1 MPAYRSLFAI
11 AEFRVLFVNR
21 CVVMISVAASGLA
34 LGTITFEATRSPVL
48 TGLSM
53 FGGPLVSL
61 VTSQLLLGAS
71 DAVRPRTAL
80 LIQMAAAF
88 VSDAPQLVP
97 GLPWQARFALMAIP
111 YAVNSMFSGTQW
123 VVVRDIVGAD
133 SFVLARSAMN
143 LAIGGTQ
150 VAGYGIGGLALL
162 WLSPRGLFA
171 VAAVADLA
179 CLVNVWLGIRDRPAR
194 GGAGRAGGSVS
205 GGRGRNIVRRTAAV
219 NRRLIGS
226 RVTRPLYLAL
236 WVPSGLITGCESLFV
251 PYGHPGDGGH
261 RPVAGYLFAATAAG
275 MMAGDLLVGRFV
287 PPRQRDRLIGPLQML
302 LAVPYLFF
310 LLSPPVVVAV
320 PLGFL
325 ASAGYA
331 AALPL
336 QERLIRCT
344 GDEIQGQVMGL
355 YSQGM
360 MAWQSLGALIA
371 GAIASWLPPAR
382 AMSMLAAASVA
393 VTIALIPGPRRAAPA
408 ALAPP
413 PQPAASGGSGELAEG
428 LVDGGAG

>member
-1 MPAYRSLFAI
+1 VPAYRSLFAI

-34 LGTITFEATRSPVL
+34 LGTVTFEATGSPVL
-48 TGLSM
+48 AGLSM

-61 VTSQLLLGAS
+61 VTSQLLLAAS
-71 DAVRPRTAL
+71 DSVRPRTAL

-97 GLPWQARFALMAIP
+97 GLPWQERFAFMAIP
-111 YAVNSMFSGTQW
+111 YVVNSMFSGTQW
-123 VVVRDIVGAD
+123 VVVRDIVEAD

-143 LAIGGTQ
+143 LAVGGTQ
-150 VAGYGIGGLALL
+150 VAGYAIGGLALL

-179 CLVNVWLGIRDRPAR
+179 CMVNVRLGIRDRPAR
-194 GGAGRAGGSVS
+194 GGGQR
-205 GGRGRNIVRRTAAV
+205 RNMIRRTAAV
-219 NRRLIGS
+219 DLRLLGS

-236 WVPSGLITGCESLFV
+236 WVPNGLIAGCESLFV
-251 PYGHPGDGGH
+251 PYGHPGDGG
-261 RPVAGYLFAATAAG
+261 RGSVAGYLFAATAAG
-275 MMAGDLLVGRFV
+275 MMTGDLLVGRFTA
-287 PPRQRDRLIGPLQML
+287 PRLRETLIGPLRML

-310 LLSPPVVVAV
+310 LLSPPVMVAV

-336 QERLIRCT
+336 QERLIRHT
-344 GDEIQGQVMGL
+344 GDEVQGQVMGL

-360 MAWQSLGALIA
+360 MAWQSVGALIA
-371 GAIASWLPPAR
+371 GAIAFWLPPAR
-382 AMSMLAAASVA
+382 AMGLLAAASLV
-393 VTIALIPGPRRAAPA
+393 VTIALVPGLRRS
-408 ALAPP
+408 APP
-413 PQPAASGGSGELAEG
+413 QSAASGGSAEAGVADGSGELAEG
-428 LVDGGAG
+428 LVDDSAG

>member
-1 MPAYRSLFAI
+1 VPAYRSLFAI

-34 LGTITFEATRSPVL
+34 LGTVTFEATGSPVL

-61 VTSQLLLGAS
+61 MTSQLLLAAS
-71 DAVRPRTAL
+71 DSVRPRTAL

-97 GLPWQARFALMAIP
+97 GLPWQARFAFMAIP

-123 VVVRDIVGAD
+123 AVVRDIVGEE
-133 SFVLARSAMN
+133 SFVLARSALN
-143 LAIGGTQ
+143 LAVGGMQ

-179 CLVNVWLGIRDRPAR
+179 CVVNVRLGIRDRPAR
-194 GGAGRAGGSVS
+194 GG
-205 GGRGRNIVRRTAAV
+205 RGRDMIRRTAAV
-219 NRRLIGS
+219 NLRLLGS

-236 WVPSGLITGCESLFV
+236 WVPSGLIAGCESLFV
-251 PYGHPGDGGH
+251 PYGHPGDGG
-261 RPVAGYLFAATAAG
+261 RGSVAGYLFAVTAAG
-275 MMAGDLLVGRFV
+275 MMAGDLLVGRFAA
-287 PPRQRDRLIGPLQML
+287 PRLRETLIGPLRML

-310 LLSPPVVVAV
+310 LLSPPVMVAV

-325 ASAGYA
+325 ASAGCA

-336 QERLIRCT
+336 QERLIRHT
-344 GDEIQGQVMGL
+344 GDEVQGQVMGL

-360 MAWQSLGALIA
+360 MAWQSVGALIA
-371 GAIASWLPPAR
+371 GAIAFWLPPAR
-382 AMSMLAAASVA
+382 AMGLLAAASVA
-393 VTIALIPGPRRAAPA
+393 VTLALVPGLRRSA
-408 ALAPP
+408 P
-413 PQPAASGGSGELAEG
+413 PQPSMPGESAALTAEGAPGGSGELAEG
-428 LVDGGAG
+428 LVDGGTG